1 MITGLDPIT
10 LANPLTGA
18 AGLRRFVAALLL
30 LWLLLALPA
39 VVHGQYTYTT
49 TNNQI
54 TLTGYTGSESV
65 LILPATI
72 NDLPVTCLGASAFQN
87 SSLTGVTIPNSV
99 TSIGANAFEGSTRL
113 TSVKIGDSVTS
124 LGVEAFYRCSGLTN
138 VFIPNSVTSIGAY
151 TFQGCTGLTRVTI
164 PNSVTSIGV
173 SPFMDCTSLTEIN
186 VDTANSNYSSVAGVL
201 FDKAQATLV
210 QFPGGQGGS
219 FMVPNSVTTIWTYA
233 FYGCTGLTSVTIP
246 NSVTNLGTYT
256 FQGCT
261 GLTNVTIPNSVTNI
275 GEGSFAYCSGL
286 TNVTI
291 PNSVTSIGVSP
302 FMDCT
307 SLTEINVDAANSNYS
322 SMAGVLFDKAQATLI
337 QFPGGQGGSFTVPN
351 SVTTIWNYAFYRC
364 TGLTGVTIP
373 NSVTNIG
380 EGSFAYCT
388 GLTNVTIPTGVTSIE
403 ANTFFGCS
411 GLTRVTI
418 PNSVTSIGVSPFY
431 GCTGL
436 TEINVDA
443 ANSNYSSMAGVLF
456 DKAQAT
462 LIRFPGGQGGS
473 FTVPNSVN
481 VIGDDAFSGC
491 TGLTNVTVPNS
502 VTNIAA
508 NAFYYCN
515 GLKEINV
522 DAANSNYSSMAGV
535 LFDKAQATL
544 IQFPGGKSGHF
555 TIPNGVNAI
564 GDYAFYECSGLTQL
578 TIPNSVNTV
587 EASSFSGCSG
597 LTDVYFQGNKPSV
610 SPEAFSDDSH
620 ATVYYLPRTMN
631 WESTFAGR
639 PTVLW
644 DSQIQT
650 SDTRF
655 GVKAGQFEFNVTG
668 TKGLSF
674 VVEATTDLSQPVWT
688 PVSTNTLLGGTAPFS
703 DPQWQNY
710 PSRLY
715 RLRTP

>member
-1 MITGLDPIT
+1 
-10 LANPLTGA
+10 
-18 AGLRRFVAALLL
+18 
-30 LWLLLALPA
+30 
-39 VVHGQYTYTT
+39 
-49 TNNQI
+49 
-54 TLTGYTGSESV
+54 
-65 LILPATI
+65 
-72 NDLPVTCLGASAFQN
+72 
-87 SSLTGVTIPNSV
+87 
-99 TSIGANAFEGSTRL
+99 
-113 TSVKIGDSVTS
+113 
-124 LGVEAFYRCSGLTN
+124 
-138 VFIPNSVTSIGAY
+138 
-151 TFQGCTGLTRVTI
+151 
-164 PNSVTSIGV
+164 
-173 SPFMDCTSLTEIN
+173 
-186 VDTANSNYSSVAGVL
+186 
-201 FDKAQATLV
+201 
-210 QFPGGQGGS
+210 
-219 FMVPNSVTTIWTYA
+219 
-233 FYGCTGLTSVTIP
+233 
-246 NSVTNLGTYT
+246 
-256 FQGCT
+256 
-261 GLTNVTIPNSVTNI
+261 
-275 GEGSFAYCSGL
+275 
-286 TNVTI
+286 
-291 PNSVTSIGVSP
+291 
-302 FMDCT
+302 MDCT

-388 GLTNVTIPTGVTSIE
+388 GLTNVTIPTGVTSIEANTFFRCTGLTNVMLPNSVTSIGIQTFAYCTGLTNVTIPTSVTSIE